1 MENSKMR
8 LFQVFMITALLIAG
22 IPSLATAAVGA
33 KSLRGL
39 FSSDEYE
46 VVPELWERGPLL
58 ALLTPFG
65 RAAIT
70 NTGY

>member
-1 MENSKMR
+1 MC
-8 LFQVFMITALLIAG
+8 LFQVFMITALLIAS

-33 KSLRGL
+33 ESLRRL

-58 ALLTPFG
+58 ALLTPLG
-65 RAAIT
+65 RATII